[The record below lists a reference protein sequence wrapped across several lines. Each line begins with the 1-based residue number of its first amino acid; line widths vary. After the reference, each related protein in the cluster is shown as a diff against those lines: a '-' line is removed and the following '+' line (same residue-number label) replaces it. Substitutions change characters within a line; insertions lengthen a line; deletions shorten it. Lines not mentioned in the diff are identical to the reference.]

1 MSWNSTSFSNRQA
14 STRATSADDGDPN
27 TFTAPGIFPVGG
39 GGDGEGSGWGKEGG
53 EGGRK
58 ERRACVLVVVMG
70 GSLLRSG

>member
-39 GGDGEGSGWGKEGG
+39 GGNGG
-53 EGGRK
+53 EESK
-58 ERRACVLVVVMG
+58 CCLTD
-70 GSLLRSG
+70 